1 MQTPGFE
8 SHPGRASGTLDPF
21 PRLEVASDWRA
32 AGKRSGLTALE
43 RELDGGRVFSGGLAS
58 CWALRFIAESSG
70 PPTPG
75 ALVAEANRGSAQAV
89 LQQKRIQTVMN
100 QSDGNQI
107 KMTAIKTSLP
117 LPLPRIYCLRFSF
130 LLLFATLRPYQK
142 QALLLT
148 GSPSGVTIS
157 LNPM

>member
-1 MQTPGFE
+1 MWYLTNAFR
-8 SHPGRASGTLDPF
+8 SAT
-21 PRLEVASDWRA
+21 VAPPTFD
-32 AGKRSGLTALE
+32 
-43 RELDGGRVFSGGLAS
+43 
-58 CWALRFIAESSG
+58 ALRFADLQVIEAISRTACSAATAAARSAADRSARLAIESSG

-75 ALVAEANRGSAQAV
+75 ALVAEANHGSAQAV

-157 LNPM
+157 LKPM

>member
-1 MQTPGFE
+1 MWYLTNAFR
-8 SHPGRASGTLDPF
+8 SAT
-21 PRLEVASDWRA
+21 VAPPTFD
-32 AGKRSGLTALE
+32 
-43 RELDGGRVFSGGLAS
+43 
-58 CWALRFIAESSG
+58 ALRYADLQVIEAISRTACSAATAAARSAADRSARLAIESSG

-75 ALVAEANRGSAQAV
+75 ALVAEANHGSAQAV

-157 LNPM
+157 LNPMWA